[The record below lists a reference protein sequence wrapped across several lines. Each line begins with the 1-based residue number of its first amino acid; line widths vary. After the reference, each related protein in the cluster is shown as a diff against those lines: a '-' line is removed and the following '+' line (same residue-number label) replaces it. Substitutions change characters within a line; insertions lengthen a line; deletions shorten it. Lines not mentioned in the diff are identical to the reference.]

1 MAAAQIGVLLP
12 VRLETRFHR
21 SGRPVRWSIRVR
33 VIPDAMSIANHDD
46 VPSAFELDAVEAMW
60 RAAAGSNL
68 ESPEGQRAWRTLAA
82 SVGPERGAWL
92 ARTFPPV
99 IGSEGTITIT
109 RPSQTRTDARAPRVL
124 GLPPILEIWI
134 ARGGAAPAQAAQLTV
149 RAADVDLD
157 LDDPN
162 STKQPWWT
170 SFTEA
175 VRVGLAAEID
185 LGAATPTDID
195 AIYVVG
201 IGGGDPGP
209 LLAAQA
215 DSGRLGIVS
224 PGSATSTVDGK
235 DAISLGDV
243 DSWRRLVAVGTNAQA
258 GTVAVSKAV
267 AGAPRL
273 RGVIGGED
281 DHRPLNR
288 AVMGVLWP
296 AMWGHSLANVWG
308 FSTQADELGLW
319 AAANVVPEGPLPSL
333 RIEDQPYG
341 LLPATSLQRWK
352 AASGD
357 PAIEARLV
365 PLVRSLVATWASA
378 AELQAAQQQGDV
390 LRGLVRNPT
399 AARYAWQWMVPTT
412 LAHALAFRFNQSVPA
427 ADLNG
432 WWTRQAQRTPRLDP
446 AASPARKLVAVGW
459 RHDVDVALVEP
470 ANLRTKLTRLARA
483 SVDQLLAA
491 GAEEGRPPTPP
502 AWGTSLLTELARH
515 SLLASSAAV
524 ARRTVG
530 GARAV
535 VEPVEIDR
543 STPTQTETWAL
554 RLRPADLTRRGDP
567 SVGVRANVV
576 NGLKTLA
583 TKDAADVDRALRA
596 ALETAT
602 HRLDPWATAIAWR
615 RLQSLAAAP
624 RTLGAYGWVD
634 APRPQTPA
642 DHRFVLAPSTE
653 QAATTAVL
661 RDRALHDADADRW
674 QMTLTS
680 DPIRGAL
687 QLADATREGAHP
699 TESLGQKVEAIV
711 NRPDVIDRLRD
722 AFPSLPFFV
731 LGFMR
736 IRRVCDGAAVLDAAV
751 NRSADLIDLGVRP
764 AQIKALQELAAAVD
778 VLADLH
784 VAEAVFGVVKGRTA
798 TAAAATTAA
807 GGQAPPP
814 DFDVVRT
821 PRSGRTVNTVAL
833 VVLPNVPT
841 PGGTQPSPIG
851 LADPA
856 VAAYVDARAGAA
868 ASPSWTWKKLD
879 PNGNSAGAA
888 TLADVGGLRPCDTV
902 GLGIAQLREFVRE
915 ASGAAALDPENPPG
929 HALVRSLAAALAGTP
944 ALTEDVDAP
953 PDEAGA
959 AASELA
965 QRYTRVRNAAT
976 AAATDARAAAA
987 PTATENAR
995 RKALVRMAR
1004 WGITP
1009 LADEGTLSERLVR
1022 AAEVL
1027 ERRIAEAPAT
1037 LAGATVEVIAGAIG
1051 ALVSPEGPLPVFARL
1066 RAATFAGLRAEP
1078 TTAGAKPRLDP
1089 DWLETVAAVRP
1100 ALARLEAV
1108 QLRQRLG
1115 SGGQP
1120 LRAWTNRPGDPWQ
1133 TVPPPLSDIE
1143 VVRATR
1149 LTAVFG
1155 PPNVLPPQPAANT
1168 TGTVAV
1174 AVIDRF
1180 GETVPDP
1187 EHISSVAFSH
1197 DLPPARAP
1205 QAVVLAVPPVVTE
1218 ELTPAVLVDIVAEVR
1233 ALARTRMA
1241 DAAQLGAAAGA
1252 LHLASMPAA
1261 GRSGVALGAG

>member
-1 MAAAQIGVLLP
+1 VAAPQIGVLLP
-12 VRLETRFHR
+12 LRLETRFNR
-21 SGRPVRWSIRVR
+21 SGRPARWSIRVR
-33 VIPDAMSIANHDD
+33 VVPDAMSIANHNE
-46 VPSAFELDAVEAMW
+46 VPTAFELDAVEAMW
-60 RAAAGSNL
+60 RAAGGANL
-68 ESPEGQRAWRTLAA
+68 ESPEGQRAWRTFAA

-99 IGSEGTITIT
+99 VASDGTITIT
-109 RPSQTRTDARAPRVL
+109 RPGQTRTDMRAPRVL
-124 GLPPILEIWI
+124 GLPPTLEIWI
-134 ARGGAAPAQAAQLTV
+134 ARGGAAPAQAARLTV

-185 LGAATPTDID
+185 LGTATPTDID

-224 PGSATSTVDGK
+224 PGAATSTVDGK
-235 DAISLGDV
+235 DAIALGDV
-243 DSWRRLVAVGTNAQA
+243 DAWRRLVPVGANAQA

-273 RGVIGGED
+273 RGVIGGAN

-296 AMWGHSLANVWG
+296 ALWGHSLANVWG
-308 FSTQADELGLW
+308 FETQADELGIW
-319 AAANVVPEGPLPSL
+319 AAANLVPEGPLPSL
-333 RIEDQPYG
+333 RIEEHPYG
-341 LLPATSLQRWK
+341 LLPATSLARWK

-357 PAIEARLV
+357 PAIETRLV
-365 PLVRSLVATWASA
+365 PLVRSLVATWAAA
-378 AELQAAQQQGDV
+378 AERQAAQQQGDV

-399 AARYAWQWMVPTT
+399 ASRYAWQWMVPTT
-412 LAHALAFRFNQSVPA
+412 LAHALSFRFNQSVPA
-427 ADLNG
+427 ADFNA
-432 WWTRQAQRTPRLDP
+432 WWTRQAERTPRLDP
-446 AASPARKLVAVGW
+446 SASPARKLVAVGW

-470 ANLRTKLTRLARA
+470 VNLRTKLTRLAGA
-483 SVDQLLAA
+483 SVTELLAS
-491 GAEEGRPPTPP
+491 GAEDGRPPTPP

-535 VEPVEIDR
+535 VEPVEVDR
-543 STPTQTETWAL
+543 GTPTQTETWAL
-554 RLRPADLTRRGDP
+554 RLRPTDLTRRGDAT
-567 SVGVRANVV
+567 VTVRANVV
-576 NGLKTLA
+576 SGLKALA
-583 TKDAADVDRALRA
+583 TRNAAEVDRALRA

-602 HRLDPWATAIAWR
+602 NRLDPWATAIAWR

-674 QMTLTS
+674 QMTLAS
-680 DPIRGAL
+680 DPIRAAL

-751 NRSADLIDLGVRP
+751 NRPGELTDLGVRA
-764 AQIKALQELAAAVD
+764 AQIAALKELAAAVD
-778 VLADLH
+778 ALADLH
-784 VAEAVFGVVKGRTA
+784 VAEAVLGVVKGRTA
-798 TAAAATTAA
+798 TAAASTTAA

-814 DFDVVRT
+814 DFEVVRT

-833 VVLPNVPT
+833 VVLPNAPT
-841 PGGTQPSPIG
+841 PGGAQPSPVA

-868 ASPSWTWKKLD
+868 AGPSWTWRKLD
-879 PNGNSAGAA
+879 SEGASAGTA

-902 GLGIAQLREFVRE
+902 GLGIAQLRELVRE
-915 ASGAAALDPENPPG
+915 AAGAAALGPDDPAGP
-929 HALVRSLAAALAGTP
+929 AVVRSLAAALAGAP
-944 ALTEDVDAP
+944 ALTEDVEAP
-953 PDEAGA
+953 PNVAVA
-959 AASELA
+959 TELA
-965 QRYTRVRNAAT
+965 QRYTRVRT
-976 AAATDARAAAA
+976 AAGSAAADARTHAA
-987 PTATENAR
+987 PIATETAR

-1009 LADEGTLSERLVR
+1009 LAEGSSRAERLVR

-1037 LAGATVEVIAGAIG
+1037 LDGATVEVIAGAIG

-1078 TTAGAKPRLDP
+1078 TAAGANPRLDP

-1100 ALARLEAV
+1100 ALARLEAF
-1108 QLRQRLG
+1108 QLRQRLAT
-1115 SGGQP
+1115 GGQP

-1133 TVPPPLSDIE
+1133 TVPPPPSDVE

-1155 PPNVLPPQPAANT
+1155 PPNVLPSRPAANT
-1168 TGTVAV
+1168 AGTVAV
-1174 AVIDRF
+1174 AVVDRF

-1205 QAVVLAVPPVVTE
+1205 QAVVLAVPPVVDE
-1218 ELTPAVLVDIVAEVR
+1218 ELTPAVLVDIVADVR

-1252 LHLASMPAA
+1252 LHLAAMPAA
-1261 GRSGVALGAG
+1261 GRSGVALGAE